1 MFDKIMQAVTTGIAS
16 IGGIGA
22 LIAIIT
28 TIIKTFGGNSV
39 KAKLAA
45 VKVDTDKTIA
55 SGLENIG
62 NTVESKIRTDITVD
76 ISEQVN
82 DAVRRELKE
91 QKEQNNTVLERL
103 NDLSSALAQICRAN
117 SVYGKAVTFKDELL
131 ASAEKLETPINVEH
145 EKRAVAHVTLD
156 TDKLSADTEKS
167 QETAKDGDSESVKGK
182 KKRLVVV

>member
-22 LIAIIT
+22 LIAIVT

-45 VKVDTDKTIA
+45 VRVDTDKTIA

-62 NTVESKIRTDITVD
+62 NAVESKIRTDITVD

-82 DAVRRELKE
+82 DAVRRELKA

-156 TDKLSADTEKS
+156 TDKSAGAEKS